1 VAVEILIRRKFV
13 EAKANEI
20 ASLMVELRSLAVV
33 QSGYISSESLKCID
47 PPGENEYLVRS
58 TWRSAED
65 WKNWLNSKERM
76 AIQHKIDVLTGEK
89 TEYRI
94 YEPLVGGIAPKYSG
108 K

>member
-1 VAVEILIRRKFV
+1 MAVEILIRRKFV

-20 ASLMVELRSLAVV
+20 ASLMVELRSLAVA

-76 AIQHKIDVLTGEK
+76 AIQQKIDVITGKK

-94 YEPLVGGIAPKYSG
+94 YEPLVGGIAPKYNG